1 MTREPYFDARAV
13 EMAIK
18 TSAEAA
24 HRADP
29 SISVSERI
37 RQAHFDRLLCRV
49 FSEGDASTWILKGGT
64 GVLARVPNA
73 RATLDIDLYING
85 YSLDQALTAL
95 RRLVS
100 IDLGDY
106 FRFEYIGYKQSLA
119 GDQQPYADGHRVTFE
134 PYLGTKKLTNIGI
147 DLVVGPGDLD
157 DIEVTDP
164 ANRTALP
171 RLLTYPYRL
180 YPIVNQIADKV
191 CATIATYPTGP
202 SSRERD
208 LVDLVIMASTQ
219 PVEAKALRSAIN
231 AEARRRGLGQPTRLI
246 VPAAWGRVYE
256 REARKIPVCV
266 RHVSIESAQRLM
278 TSFIDAA
285 LQSDHADG
293 HWDPEAL
300 NWTF

>member
-1 MTREPYFDARAV
+1 MTREPYSDARAV

-24 HRADP
+24 NRADP
-29 SISVSERI
+29 SVSVSERS
-37 RQAHFDRLLCRV
+37 RQVHFDRLLCRV

-73 RATLDIDLYING
+73 RATLDIDLYMNG

-95 RRLVS
+95 RRLVNT
-100 IDLGDY
+100 DLGDY
-106 FRFEYIGYKQSLA
+106 FRFEYFGHKQSLA
-119 GDQQPYADGHRVTFE
+119 GDQQPYADGYRVTFE
-134 PYLGTKKLTNIGI
+134 TYLGTKKLANIGI

-164 ANRTALP
+164 ANRIALP

-191 CATIATYPTGP
+191 CATIATYTTGP

-256 REARKIPVCV
+256 REARKIPVCL
-266 RHVSIESAQRLM
+266 RHVSLESAQHLM
-278 TSFIDAA
+278 TSFIDAL
-285 LQSDHADG
+285 LQVDHADG

>member
-1 MTREPYFDARAV
+1 MTREPYSDARAV

-29 SISVSERI
+29 SVSVSERI
-37 RQAHFDRLLCRV
+37 RQVHFDRLLCRV

-119 GDQQPYADGHRVTFE
+119 GDQQPYTDGYRVTFE
-134 PYLGTKKLTNIGI
+134 TYLGTKKLTNIGI

-180 YPIVNQIADKV
+180 YPLSTRSRTR
-191 CATIATYPTGP
+191 CAPRLPPTP
-202 SSRERD
+202 LD
-208 LVDLVIMASTQ
+208 H
-219 PVEAKALRSAIN
+219 
-231 AEARRRGLGQPTRLI
+231 
-246 VPAAWGRVYE
+246 PAASATLSISSSWRQLSRSRPRLYGRPSMPKPAGE
-256 REARKIPVCV
+256 
-266 RHVSIESAQRLM
+266 VSGNQPGSSCRQHGAGSTSAKLGRFRFAYA
-278 TSFIDAA
+278 T
-285 LQSDHADG
+285 
-293 HWDPEAL
+293 
-300 NWTF
+300 

>member
-1 MTREPYFDARAV
+1 M
-13 EMAIK
+13 
-18 TSAEAA
+18 
-24 HRADP
+24 
-29 SISVSERI
+29 
-37 RQAHFDRLLCRV
+37 
-49 FSEGDASTWILKGGT
+49 
-64 GVLARVPNA
+64 
-73 RATLDIDLYING
+73 
-85 YSLDQALTAL
+85 
-95 RRLVS
+95 
-100 IDLGDY
+100 
-106 FRFEYIGYKQSLA
+106 
-119 GDQQPYADGHRVTFE
+119 
-134 PYLGTKKLTNIGI
+134 
-147 DLVVGPGDLD
+147 D

-164 ANRTALP
+164 ANRIALP

-191 CATIATYPTGP
+191 CATIATYTTGP

-266 RHVSIESAQRLM
+266 RHVSLESAQHLM
-278 TSFIDAA
+278 TSFIDAV
-285 LQSDHADG
+285 LQVDHADG
-293 HWDPEAL
+293 HWDPEAM